1 MEDTARMKAILVLVA
16 AVLFAASPYMFGAFG
31 GFAPDAFP
39 VPQDRPPV
47 QPAGY
52 AFAIWGLIYLWL
64 IVGAGFGLFMR
75 SDHAAWDP
83 ARGPLLVSLIV
94 GVGWIPVAQ
103 VSPVA
108 ATVMIWVM
116 LLTAVWALMRTP
128 MVDRWWWR
136 VPVALYAGWLTAASF
151 VSIGLLGAGY
161 GIGFGETGWAYLAL
175 LGALGFAVLVIRRL
189 GGVPEYAA
197 AVVWAL
203 VAVLVKNWGVETG
216 VAVLALLGA
225 VGVAGLSL
233 TEARRAA

>member
-1 MEDTARMKAILVLVA
+1 MKAILVLVA

-31 GFAPDAFP
+31 GFEPDAFP

-64 IVGAGFGLFMR
+64 IVGAGYGLFVR
-75 SDHAAWDP
+75 SDSMEWDAA
-83 ARGPLLVSLIV
+83 RLPLLVSLVV

-116 LLTAVWALMRTP
+116 LLTALWALVRTP
-128 MVDRWWWR
+128 VVDRWLWR
-136 VPVALYAGWLTAASF
+136 VPVALYAGWLMAASF
-151 VSIGLLGAGY
+151 VSIGLVGAGY
-161 GIGFGETGWAYLAL
+161 GIGFGEVGWAYLAL
-175 LGALGFAVLVIRRL
+175 LGALGFAVLVIRRM
-189 GGVPEYAA
+189 GGVPEYAV

-203 VAVLVKNWGVETG
+203 VAVVVKNWGVEFG
-216 VAVLALLGA
+216 VAGLALLGA
-225 VGVAGLSL
+225 VGVAILSV
-233 TEARRAA
+233 TTSKKA